1 MATSINL
8 APGTQQ
14 IVELRRRRQRLF
26 VISAVVAGITAVAWG
41 ILFLYH
47 RQLVSQEKTIQE
59 HIDTVQRKISSLDTD
74 AQRIIAFEERLNDL
88 GALLDAHVSWDP
100 LLADFERLLPPATVI
115 TSLDASIENK
125 KIALTGVT
133 PDVDQVALTLASLQN
148 SPGHKTVFTNVAVS
162 AINRNDTKA
171 ADGSVAATNYGFTA
185 ELQFEPNTLF
195 VNKIAP

>member
-26 VISAVVAGITAVAWG
+26 IISAAVAGLTAVAWG

-47 RQLVSQEKTIQE
+47 QQLVSREKTIQE
-59 HIDTVQRKISSLDTD
+59 HIDTVQRKITSLDTD
-74 AQRIIAFEERLNDL
+74 AQRIIAFEERLSDL
-88 GALLDAHVSWDP
+88 GSLLDAHVSWDP
-100 LLADFERLLPPATVI
+100 LLADIERLLPQTTVI
-115 TSLDASIENK
+115 TSLDANIENK

-148 SPGHKTVFTNVAVS
+148 SSTHKTVFTSVAVS
-162 AINRNDTKA
+162 TISRNDSKA
-171 ADGSVAATNYGFTA
+171 PDGSVTATSYGFSA
-185 ELQFEPNTLF
+185 ELQFEPKTVF
-195 VNKIAP
+195 VNKSAP